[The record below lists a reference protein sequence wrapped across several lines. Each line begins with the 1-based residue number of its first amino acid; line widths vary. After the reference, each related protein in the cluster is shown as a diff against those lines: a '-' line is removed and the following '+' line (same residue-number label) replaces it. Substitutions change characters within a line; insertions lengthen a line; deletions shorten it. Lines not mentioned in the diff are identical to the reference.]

1 MMKFITEKFQPI
13 VMLVVAIWIVE
24 IVNFFLGHSL
34 TKWGILPRSITGRIG
49 IPLAPFIHA
58 GFWHTVSNTIPIII
72 LGGLT
77 LASSEKRFWSSTI
90 GAILFTGIFVW
101 LFARSS
107 YHVGASGL
115 VFAYFGILMGRA
127 FIERNIMS
135 VIVAVVTVT
144 LYGGLLWGVLPIRSF
159 VSFESHLFGLIAG
172 VVVVW
177 FDNKI
182 GKAQPG

>member
-1 MMKFITEKFQPI
+1 MQFLKEKFQPI
-13 VMLVVAIWIVE
+13 IILVTAIWIVE

-34 TKWGILPRSITGRIG
+34 TSWGILPRSLGGLTG

-58 GFWHTVSNTIPIII
+58 GFWHAVSNTVPIII

-77 LASSEKRFWSSTI
+77 LAAGGKRFWATTAGI
-90 GAILFTGIFVW
+90 ILLAGILVW
-101 LFARSS
+101 LFARDA

-115 VFAYFGILMGRA
+115 VFGYFGVLMGRA
-127 FIERNIMS
+127 FIERNIVS

-144 LYGGLLWGVLPIRSF
+144 LYGGMLWGVLPIRSF
-159 VSFESHLFGLIAG
+159 VSFESHLFGAIAG

>member
-1 MMKFITEKFQPI
+1 
-13 VMLVVAIWIVE
+13 MLVVAIWIVE

-34 TKWGILPRSITGRIG
+34 TKWGILPRSITGLIG

-90 GAILFTGIFVW
+90 GAILFTGLFVW

-135 VIVAVVTVT
+135 VIVAVVTLIIV
-144 LYGGLLWGVLPIRSF
+144 LGDINGAGNKLSDIRWLPLIVMVAIALVRVMALLIIRAF
-159 VSFESHLFGLIAG
+159 LLRLRL
-172 VVVVW
+172 
-177 FDNKI
+177 KCM
-182 GKAQPG
+182 